1 MHWRFASRHF
11 TERAAIRLTA
21 RRIRLPFSDN
31 GKVWAKSLEMV
42 RNIKFL
48 LAFLPLVLL
57 CSCNEDDKING
68 YVEGEFVRI
77 APTSGAVLQTL
88 SVQRGDEVKPGQDL
102 FSLDLTNLT
111 AQRDADKALLAQEQ
125 AKWTDLT
132 KGERPEEIAVITQ
145 QRAQAA
151 ADLEN
156 AHKAYDRSLQTAA
169 KDATSLAQLD
179 TDKAAFEHA
188 EARVAEL
195 DADLKVAVLGGRED
209 QIAAQKDAVD
219 AAAQKVAE
227 DEKLLREAAPK
238 APTAGH
244 IEDTFYWPG
253 EFVAAGQPVISL
265 LPPENVK
272 IRFFVPQKILPQ
284 LKPGQK
290 IAVTCDG
297 CKGPV
302 TATITF
308 LSSQTEFT
316 PPIIYSVES
325 REKLVFLIEATPDA
339 FDPALRPGLPVDI
352 SLGKS

>member
-1 MHWRFASRHF
+1 
-11 TERAAIRLTA
+11 
-21 RRIRLPFSDN
+21 
-31 GKVWAKSLEMV
+31 MV

-48 LAFLPLVLL
+48 LVLLPLVLL
-57 CSCNEDDKING
+57 GSCNDDNDKING

-77 APTSGAVLQTL
+77 APTTGGVLL
-88 SVQRGDEVKPGQDL
+88 NLNVQRGDEVKPGQDL
-102 FSLDLTNLT
+102 FSIDLTNLT
-111 AQRDADKALLAQEQ
+111 TQRDADKAQLAQAQ

-145 QRAQAA
+145 QRAQAS

-156 AHKAYDRSLQTAA
+156 AHRSYDRSLQTAA
-169 KDATSLAQLD
+169 KDATSQSQLD
-179 TDKAAFEHA
+179 ADKAAFEHA

-195 DADLKVAVLGGRED
+195 DADLKVAVLGARED
-209 QIAAQKDAVD
+209 QIAAAKDAVD
-219 AAAQKVAE
+219 AAAQKVVQ
-227 DEKLLREAAPK
+227 DENLLREAAPK
-238 APTAGH
+238 SPTAGH

-253 EFVAAGQPVISL
+253 EFVAAGTPVISL

-284 LKPGQK
+284 LKAGQK
-290 IAVTCDG
+290 ISITCDG

-302 TATITF
+302 AATISF

-325 REKLVFLIEATPDA
+325 REKLVFLVEATPDA

-352 SLGKS
+352 SLAKP